1 MTGCNLMCT
10 AAAVKIGTESTCD
23 FRNITVTGCTVEH
36 SSRGLSIQLR
46 DQGSVENIVFTATT
60 IQTRLFDDPYWGK
73 SEPVHISALH
83 RFPLAKFDEG
93 PEWNRDN
100 RLGTVR
106 NVIFSDLICN
116 SENGIFIYGE
126 EAKNV
131 GQISLRNI
139 RLNISKWT
147 KWAGGS
153 HDLRPCTGWGRG
165 AIESGKTNPAVF
177 EHPWSGVYLQNARH
191 IGLQNISVKWNGQLP
206 DYYHHALQCQNVQS
220 LRLSD
225 FIGQSPHPSIH
236 PAINLDKDCPIEK
249 DHIPEER

>member
-1 MTGCNLMCT
+1 MCT

-60 IQTRLFDDPYWGK
+60 IQTRLFDDHYWGK
-73 SEPVHISALH
+73 SEPVHISVLH

-147 KWAGGS
+147 KWAGGF
-153 HDLRPCTGWGRG
+153 HDLRPCTGHGRG

-177 EHPWSGVYLQNARH
+177 EHPWSAVYLQNAWD
-191 IGLQNISVKWNGQLP
+191 IGLQNISVKWKGQLP
-206 DYYHHALQCQNVQS
+206 DYYRHALQGKNVQS

-225 FIGQSPHPSIH
+225 FTGRSPHPSIH
-236 PAINLDKDCPIEK
+236 PAINLDKDCRIKK
-249 DHIPEER
+249 DHIPVEP